1 MKNKLITLI
10 VFLVALVTCFACSSE
25 KEVIENTDN
34 KQNLQILKTDFKL
47 TQEQTLS
54 KIKAEYLLENN
65 GYKDDDEIRLNT
77 VGYLL
82 QQAVELALKHHLE
95 LFISFQ

>member
-65 GYKDDDEIRLNT
+65 GYKDDDEIIIMVTLNAKPLIEI
-77 VGYLL
+77 YNE
-82 QQAVELALKHHLE
+82 Q
-95 LFISFQ
+95 